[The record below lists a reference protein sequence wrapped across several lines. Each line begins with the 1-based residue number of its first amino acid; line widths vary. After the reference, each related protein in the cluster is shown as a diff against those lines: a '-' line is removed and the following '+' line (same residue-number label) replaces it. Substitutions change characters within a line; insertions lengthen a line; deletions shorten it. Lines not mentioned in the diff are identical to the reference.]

1 MPRYIHLIIIL
12 LSFFAATAK
21 GAQASYSLS
30 EYERWAKL
38 STDSLMNRGR
48 KYLLSGEKPDSALIC
63 YTIITSRYKSGEASR
78 HELYQY
84 AKALNNM
91 GFLFA
96 GHYLDYEKAYAYLTQ
111 SLKLSRDKGFS
122 DNLPYVYLNLAAVYE
137 NRKSVFDINDP
148 KHDALKNMRLAFKSA
163 TKEKEWNVAYT
174 CFTNLL
180 NMAADD
186 NTLHSIQGEIK
197 IFKSIAHRHP
207 TPMGKFATELL
218 VYEEAYDKGEY
229 GNALYHAL
237 QMKTLAANIPDIGM
251 ECELSARWKVAKAL
265 AGMGDFKTAETTYE
279 HIADFIR
286 EKDLDN
292 EMVNLYEAYKELY
305 QQMGD
310 QEKAQ
315 QYDYLYLKEKDN
327 LFHRSN
333 VEKMERSHFVSEINN
348 VNEQM
353 EQLNAKRRNLWITL
367 VVVILFCVVI
377 VAALVFIIRGFFR
390 QRTYIKI
397 LYEKNLA
404 LAKAEK
410 PKEKKAATL
419 DEDRINELCDKID
432 RALLDNS
439 LICSPDFSLQ
449 QLAEHIGSNYKYV
462 SQVINERYQKNFRL
476 LVNEARVKEA
486 CRRLGDPEHYGNL
499 TIEAISTGLGFKSR
513 SNFAVTFKKI
523 TGLSPSDFQ
532 KMAKE

>member
-12 LSFFAATAK
+12 ISFFATTSK

-48 KYLLSGEKPDSALIC
+48 EYLVSGDKPDSALIC
-63 YTIITSRYKSGEASR
+63 YTIVTSRYKSGKASR
-78 HELYQY
+78 QELYQY

-96 GHYLDYEKAYAYLTQ
+96 GHYLDYEKAYSYLTQ
-111 SLKLSRDKGFS
+111 SLKLSQDNRFS

-137 NRKSVFDINDP
+137 NRKSVFGISDP

-163 TKEKEWNVAYT
+163 TKEKEWTVAYT

-180 NMAADD
+180 NMVAED
-186 NTLHSIQGEIK
+186 NTLNGIQEEIR
-197 IFKSIAHRHP
+197 IFKSIFSKHP
-207 TPMGKFATELL
+207 TPMGKFAMALL
-218 VYEEAYDKGEY
+218 LYQKAYCKGDY
-229 GNALYHAL
+229 DNALYQAL
-237 QMKTLAANIPDIGM
+237 QMKTLAADIPDIGM
-251 ECELSARWKVAKAL
+251 ECELSARWKIAKAFV
-265 AGMGDFKTAETTYE
+265 GKGNFKMAETTYG

-286 EKDLDN
+286 EKNMDDEL
-292 EMVNLYEAYKELY
+292 VNLYEAYKELY
-305 QQMGD
+305 QQTGD
-310 QEKAQ
+310 KEKARL
-315 QYDYLYLKEKDN
+315 YDYLYLKEKDN

-333 VEKMERSHFVSEINN
+333 VEKMERSHFVSEINS

-377 VAALVFIIRGFFR
+377 AVALVFIIRGFFR
-390 QRTYIKI
+390 QKAYIKI

-410 PKEKKAATL
+410 PKEKKVSTL
-419 DEDRINELCDKID
+419 DEDRISELCDKID

-462 SQVINERYQKNFRL
+462 SQVINDRYQKNFRL

-523 TGLSPSDFQ
+523 TGISPSDFQ
-532 KMAKE
+532 KMARE

>member
-12 LSFFAATAK
+12 LLAATTSK

-48 KYLLSGEKPDSALIC
+48 EYLLSGNKPDSALIC
-63 YTIITSRYKSGEASR
+63 YTIVTSRYKNGRAPR

-96 GHYLDYEKAYAYLTQ
+96 GHYLDYEKAYTYLTQ
-111 SLKLSRDKGFS
+111 SLKLSHENRFN

-137 NRKSVFDINDP
+137 NRKSVFGISDP

-163 TKEKEWNVAYT
+163 TKEKQWIVAYT

-180 NMAADD
+180 NMVAE
-186 NTLHSIQGEIK
+186 NNNLNGIREEIN
-197 IFKSIAHRHP
+197 IFKSILVRHP
-207 TPMGKFATELL
+207 APMGQFAKALL
-218 VYEEAYDKGEY
+218 VYQEAFYKREY
-229 GNALYHAL
+229 GIALYQAL
-237 QMKTLAANIPDIGM
+237 QMKAMAADIPDIGM

-265 AGMGDFKTAETTYE
+265 AGMGDFKNAEIAYG
-279 HIADFIR
+279 HILDFIHKNDM
-286 EKDLDN
+286 EDEL
-292 EMVNLYEAYKELY
+292 VNLYEAYKEMY

-310 QEKAQ
+310 KEKARH
-315 QYDYLYLKEKDN
+315 YDYLYLKEKDD

-333 VEKMERSHFVSEINN
+333 VEKMERSHFVNEINS

-367 VVVILFCVVI
+367 LVVILFCIIIAV
-377 VAALVFIIRGFFR
+377 ALVFIIRGFFR
-390 QRTYIKI
+390 QRAYIKI
-397 LYEKNLA
+397 LYEKNMA

-410 PKEKKAATL
+410 PKEKKSSTL

-432 RALLDNS
+432 KALLDNT

-462 SQVINERYQKNFRL
+462 SQVINDRYQKNFRL
-476 LVNEARVKEA
+476 LLNEARVREA

-523 TGLSPSDFQ
+523 TGISPSDFQ
-532 KMAKE
+532 KMAKG

>member
-1 MPRYIHLIIIL
+1 MPRYIHTIIL
-12 LSFFAATAK
+12 LLALFATDARATR
-21 GAQASYSLS
+21 ASYSLS
-30 EYERWAKL
+30 EYERWTKL
-38 STDSLMNRGR
+38 PTDSLMSRGR
-48 KYLLSGEKPDSALIC
+48 EYLLSGDKPDSALVC
-63 YTIITSRYKSGEASR
+63 YAIVTSRYKSGKASH

-111 SLKLSRDKGFS
+111 SLKLSQEKGFN

-137 NRKSVFDINDP
+137 NRNSVFGISDP

-163 TKEKEWNVAYT
+163 TKEKEWTVAYT

-180 NMAADD
+180 NMVAEDK
-186 NTLHSIQGEIK
+186 TLRSIQGEIK
-197 IFKSIAHRHP
+197 IFKSIVHRHP
-207 TPMGKFATELL
+207 SPMGQFAMTMLI
-218 VYEEAYDKGEY
+218 YQEAYNKGEY
-229 GNALYHAL
+229 GNALYQAL
-237 QMKTLAANIPDIGM
+237 QMKTLAADISDIGM
-251 ECELSARWKVAKAL
+251 ECELSARWKMAKAL
-265 AGMGDFKTAETTYE
+265 AGMGDFKMAETTYG

-286 EKDLDN
+286 DN
-292 EMVNLYEAYKELY
+292 EMDDELVNLYEAYKELY
-305 QQMGD
+305 QQTGD
-310 QEKAQ
+310 KEKAR

-333 VEKMERSHFVSEINN
+333 VEKMERSHFVSEINS

-353 EQLNAKRRNLWITL
+353 ELLNAKRRNLWITL
-367 VVVILFCVVI
+367 VVVITFCAIIAV
-377 VAALVFIIRGFFR
+377 ALVLIIRGFFR

-397 LYEKNLA
+397 LYEKNMA

-410 PKEKKAATL
+410 PKEKKASSL
-419 DEDRINELCDKID
+419 DEDKINELCDKID
-432 RALLDNS
+432 QTLLDNS

-462 SQVINERYQKNFRL
+462 SQVINDRYQKNFRL
-476 LVNEARVKEA
+476 LVNEARVREA

-523 TGLSPSDFQ
+523 TGISPSDFQ

>member
-1 MPRYIHLIIIL
+1 MLRYIHLIIIF
-12 LSFFAATAK
+12 LSFFATTGK
-21 GAQASYSLS
+21 GASASFSLS
-30 EYERWAKL
+30 EYEWWAKL
-38 STDSLMNRGR
+38 STDSLMTRGME
-48 KYLLSGEKPDSALIC
+48 YLISGDKSDSALIC
-63 YTIITSRYKSGEASR
+63 YTIVTSRYKSGKASR
-78 HELYQY
+78 HELYLY

-96 GHYLDYEKAYAYLTQ
+96 GHYLDYEKAYSYLTQ
-111 SLKLSRDKGFS
+111 SLKLSQENRFS

-137 NRKSVFDINDP
+137 NRKSVFGISDP
-148 KHDALKNMRLAFKSA
+148 KHDALKNMQLAFKSA
-163 TKEKEWNVAYT
+163 TKEKEWNVAFT

-180 NMAADD
+180 NMVAED
-186 NTLHSIQGEIK
+186 NTLHGIQEEIR
-197 IFKSIAHRHP
+197 IFKSIFSRHP
-207 TPMGKFATELL
+207 TPMGKYAMTLL
-218 VYEEAYDKGEY
+218 LYQKAYCKEDY
-229 GNALYHAL
+229 GNALHQAL
-237 QMKTLAANIPDIGM
+237 QMKVLAADIPDIGM
-251 ECELSARWKVAKAL
+251 ECELSARWKIAKAF
-265 AGMGDFKTAETTYE
+265 AGKGDFKMAETTYGQ
-279 HIADFIR
+279 IADFIR
-286 EKDLDN
+286 EKEMDD
-292 EMVNLYEAYKELY
+292 EMVNLYEAYNELY

-310 QEKAQ
+310 KEKAR

-333 VEKMERSHFVSEINN
+333 VEKMERSHFVNEINS

-367 VVVILFCVVI
+367 VAVIIFCVVI
-377 VAALVFIIRGFFR
+377 AVALALIIRGFFR
-390 QRTYIKI
+390 QRAYIKI

-410 PKEKKAATL
+410 SKERKASTL
-419 DEDRINELCDKID
+419 DEDRIGELCDKID

-462 SQVINERYQKNFRL
+462 SQVINDRYQKNFRL

-486 CRRLGDPEHYGNL
+486 CRRLGDPEQYGNL

-523 TGLSPSDFQ
+523 TGISPSDFQ
-532 KMAKE
+532 KMAKK

>member
-1 MPRYIHLIIIL
+1 
-12 LSFFAATAK
+12 
-21 GAQASYSLS
+21 
-30 EYERWAKL
+30 
-38 STDSLMNRGR
+38 
-48 KYLLSGEKPDSALIC
+48 
-63 YTIITSRYKSGEASR
+63 
-78 HELYQY
+78 
-84 AKALNNM
+84 M

-96 GHYLDYEKAYAYLTQ
+96 GHYLDYEKAYSYLTQ
-111 SLKLSRDKGFS
+111 SLKLSQENRFS

-137 NRKSVFDINDP
+137 NRKSVFGISDP

-163 TKEKEWNVAYT
+163 TKEKQWMVAYT

-180 NMAADD
+180 NMVAED
-186 NTLHSIQGEIK
+186 NTLSGIREEIK
-197 IFKSIAHRHP
+197 IFRSILARHP
-207 TPMGKFATELL
+207 APMGQFAKALL
-218 VYEEAYDKGEY
+218 IYQEAFYKGEY
-229 GNALYHAL
+229 GNALYQAM
-237 QMKTLAANIPDIGM
+237 QMKTLAANIPDIGL
-251 ECELSARWKVAKAL
+251 ECELSARWKIAKAL
-265 AGMGDFKTAETTYE
+265 AGMGDFKTAEETYG
-279 HIADFIR
+279 HILDFIHNNDMDD
-286 EKDLDN
+286 EL
-292 EMVNLYEAYKELY
+292 VNLYEAYKELY

-310 QEKAQ
+310 KEKVR

-333 VEKMERSHFVSEINN
+333 VEKMERSHFVSEINS

-353 EQLNAKRRNLWITL
+353 EQLNVKRRNLWITL
-367 VVVILFCVVI
+367 VVVILFCIVI
-377 VAALVFIIRGFFR
+377 AVALAAIIRGFFR
-390 QRTYIKI
+390 QKAYIKI

-410 PKEKKAATL
+410 PKEKKVSTL
-419 DEDRINELCDKID
+419 DEDRISELCDKID
-432 RALLDNS
+432 KVLLDNS

-449 QLAEHIGSNYKYV
+449 QLAESIGSNYKYV
-462 SQVINERYQKNFRL
+462 SQVINDRYHKNFRL

-523 TGLSPSDFQ
+523 TGISPSDFQ

>member
-1 MPRYIHLIIIL
+1 MSRHLFITL
-12 LSFFAATAK
+12 LLAHFVLTARSA
-21 GAQASYSLS
+21 GASYSLS
-30 EYERWAKL
+30 EHERWAKL
-38 STDSLMNRGR
+38 PTDSLMKRGR
-48 KYLLSGEKPDSALIC
+48 EYLLSGDKPDSALIC
-63 YTIITSRYKSGEASR
+63 YTIVTSRYKSGKASR
-78 HELYQY
+78 HDLYQY

-111 SLKLSRDKGFS
+111 SLKLSREKEFN

-137 NRKSVFDINDP
+137 NRKSVFGISDP

-163 TKEKEWNVAYT
+163 TKEEEWTVAYT
-174 CFTNLL
+174 CFTNLM
-180 NMAADD
+180 NMVAENKA
-186 NTLHSIQGEIK
+186 LHGIQEEIK
-197 IFKSIAHRHP
+197 IFKSILHRHP
-207 TPMGKFATELL
+207 TPMGQFAMALL
-218 VYEEAYDKGEY
+218 TGQEAYDKGEY
-229 GNALYHAL
+229 GKALYQAL
-237 QMKTLAANIPDIGM
+237 QMKALSRDIPDIGP
-251 ECELSARWKVAKAL
+251 ECELGARWKMAKAL
-265 AGMGDFKTAETTYE
+265 AGMGDFKMAETTYG

-286 EKDLDN
+286 DN
-292 EMVNLYEAYKELY
+292 KMDDEMVNLYEAYKELY
-305 QQMGD
+305 EQMGD
-310 QEKAQ
+310 KEKAR

-333 VEKMERSHFVSEINN
+333 VEKMERSHFVSEMNS

-353 EQLNAKRRNLWITL
+353 EQLNAKRRHLWITL
-367 VVVILFCVVI
+367 II
-377 VAALVFIIRGFFR
+377 VAMFCAMIAVALVLIIRGFYR
-390 QRTYIKI
+390 QRAYIKI
-397 LYEKNLA
+397 LYEKNMA

-410 PKEKKAATL
+410 PKEKKATSL
-419 DEDRINELCDKID
+419 GEDRISDLCDKID
-432 RALLDNS
+432 QALRDNA

-476 LVNEARVKEA
+476 LVNEARVREA

-523 TGLSPSDFQ
+523 TGISPSDFQ